1 MYSSFFSFHSVS
13 ILGFQYCY
21 LPASLLPGLVVRR
34 GQLGAGA
41 AAGQGGSGV
50 EGIGRTCDDVREKK
64 IEAKKKALWVQYLIY

>member
-1 MYSSFFSFHSVS
+1 M
-13 ILGFQYCY
+13 
-21 LPASLLPGLVVRR
+21 PASLLPGLVVRR
-34 GQLGAGA
+34 GQLGGGGGWLGGA